1 MPARFPAK
9 VLAELRA
16 TKYLYIRSG
25 EHRYIPVWVV
35 EVEGRAL
42 VRSWNDDPAGWY
54 RAFLEESRGH
64 IRLEDRELPIRAV
77 RVRSQR
83 LIDAADEAY
92 AAKYTTKPNAKYVA
106 GFRLAERKANTLE
119 LGPG

>member
-1 MPARFPAK
+1 MPVKFPARI
-9 VLAELRA
+9 LAALRA

-35 EVEGRAL
+35 EVEGRVL
-42 VRSWNDDPAGWY
+42 VRSWNDDPTGWY

-64 IRLEDRELPIRAV
+64 VRLDDREVPIRAI

-83 LIDAADEAY
+83 LIDAAGDAY

-106 GFRLAERKANTLE
+106 GFRLDERKANTLE
-119 LGPG
+119 LVPR